1 MAILIDTNV
10 VLDFLLQRPD
20 HYSAAK
26 EIVYLA
32 RKRTYD
38 FRISSLTL
46 GTVYYLSRKEFSH
59 DQTMLL
65 LREFCVSIPCLG
77 SAPNACSDALFMG
90 MRDFEDALQ
99 VAMAKSECDMI
110 ITRNVADFKHCGITV
125 VSPIDFLQLGTENG

>member
-1 MAILIDTNV
+1 MLYSTFYYNVLIII
-10 VLDFLLQRPD
+10 QRPRRLFIW
-20 HYSAAK
+20 HASAPM
-26 EIVYLA
+26 
-32 RKRTYD
+32 
-38 FRISSLTL
+38 ISELPLTL

-110 ITRNVADFKHCGITV
+110 ITRNVSDFKHCGITV
-125 VSPIDFLQLGTENG
+125 ISPIDFLQLGTENG